1 MHISRDL
8 LATKAETTSL
18 ALKLLA
24 AQLEG
29 IVRVVPPAAVAELQK
44 VPLYFSPE
52 YPGGRP
58 GAAYPPDAGWLR
70 EHGRDPVM
78 AKGVEFTN
86 IRIFEAETR
95 RMPNFALH
103 ELAHSYH
110 DRVFP
115 QAFDNL

>member
-1 MHISRDL
+1 MHISREL
-8 LATKAETTSL
+8 LATNAEATSL
-18 ALKLLA
+18 ALKLLT

-29 IVRVVPPAAVAELQK
+29 IVRVVPPAAVAQLRK
-44 VPLYFSPE
+44 VSLWVSPE
-52 YPGGRP
+52 YPGVEPR
-58 GAAYPPDAGWLR
+58 AEYHPDANWLR
-70 EHGRDPVM
+70 EHGRDPVK